1 MPCFQTNKRF
11 GVLTR
16 RLELSLAIKT
26 WRFRIF
32 PNHTQETAAF
42 CRHIYHFL
50 HASCSRTHSNDLD
63 MPLTPEASCL
73 GVLKEVPAC
82 SKTIL
87 VPLQSRMFL
96 FCLVRF
102 SLHAAS
108 ICGATLPYEL
118 LEGILELRTP
128 FSYKAP
134 WRQAVQALKCSN
146 TFKGL
151 GLSHLNFF
159 LSQ

>member
-1 MPCFQTNKRF
+1 MPCFQTNKRS
-11 GVLTR
+11 GALTR
-16 RLELSLAIKT
+16 RLELPLAIKT

-32 PNHTQETAAF
+32 PDHTQETAAF
-42 CRHIYHFL
+42 RRHIYHFL
-50 HASCSRTHSNDLD
+50 YVSCSRTHTNDLD
-63 MPLTPEASCL
+63 MLLIPEVSHL
-73 GVLKEVPAC
+73 GIPKQVPVC

-87 VPLQSRMFL
+87 VPSQSWMFL

-108 ICGATLPYEL
+108 ICGATLPYKL

-134 WRQAVQALKCSN
+134 WGQAV
-146 TFKGL
+146 TDTEV
-151 GLSHLNFF
+151 
-159 LSQ
+159 SQYL